1 MSPSRPLLLA
11 ILSATTTLG
20 LLTLGA
26 PSVASAAVAPNALP
40 STAHSAAYAPST
52 SSTSSTGGAA
62 TPATVSPS
70 GCVQQA
76 DYPHKST
83 HVPGTMNGTVR
94 TTCRV
99 YVPRISENAQ
109 MWEKRWWGWDRIG
122 IKGSAG
128 DIDSRVLTVNASDKC
143 RNNTVRVT
151 GSGSVI
157 DVDGRTYY
165 ATTESIHV
173 NNPCQ
178 L

>member
-1 MSPSRPLLLA
+1 MMSLSRPLLLA

-26 PSVASAAVAPNALP
+26 PSVASAAVAPNAVP
-40 STAHSAAYAPST
+40 NTAHASYHPVAAAGTVAPNT
-52 SSTSSTGGAA
+52 T
-62 TPATVSPS
+62 SPS
-70 GCVQQA
+70 GCIQQA

-94 TTCRV
+94 TVCRV

-109 MWEKRWWGWDRIG
+109 MWESRWWGWDRIG

-128 DIDSRVLTVNASDKC
+128 DIDSKALTVNASDKC

-157 DVDGRTYY
+157 DVDRRTYY

-173 NNPCQ
+173 KNPCQ

>member
-11 ILSATTTLG
+11 VLSATTTFG

-26 PSVASAAVAPNALP
+26 PAVAAAAVAPDAVV
-40 STAHSAAYAPST
+40 STAHSTDAPLAEP
-52 SSTSSTGGAA
+52 GAVVPDA
-62 TPATVSPS
+62 TSPS
-70 GCVQQA
+70 GCIQRA
-76 DYPHKST
+76 DYPHQST
-83 HVPGTMNGTVR
+83 HVPGTMNGQVR

-99 YVPRISENAQ
+99 YVPRISETAQ
-109 MWEKRWWGWDRIG
+109 MWETRWWGWDRIG
-122 IKGSAG
+122 IKGSVN
-128 DIDSRVLTVNASDKC
+128 DIDAKSASANASDKC

-151 GSGSVI
+151 GSGSVV

-173 NNPCQ
+173 NNPCH

>member
-11 ILSATTTLG
+11 ILAATTTLG

-26 PSVASAAVAPNALP
+26 PSVASAAVDLGAVP
-40 STAHSAAYAPST
+40 SAARSAYAPT
-52 SSTSSTGGAA
+52 TTGTGAS
-62 TPATVSPS
+62 PAGVSPS

-83 HVPGTMNGTVR
+83 HVQGTMNGTVR
-94 TTCRV
+94 TQCRV
-99 YVPRISENAQ
+99 YVPRISESAQ
-109 MWEKRWWGWDRIG
+109 MWESRWWGWDRIG

-128 DIDSRVLTVNASDKC
+128 DIDSKALTVNASDKC
-143 RNNTVRVT
+143 RNNNVRVT
-151 GSGSVI
+151 GTGSVI

-173 NNPCQ
+173 KNPCN

>member
-1 MSPSRPLLLA
+1 MPVPRPLLLA
-11 ILSATTTLG
+11 ILVPTTALG

-26 PSVASAAVAPNALP
+26 PAAASAAVAPTASSSGAQ
-40 STAHSAAYAPST
+40 STYRPAPT
-52 SSTSSTGGAA
+52 TGAS
-62 TPATVSPS
+62 PNTVSPS
-70 GCVQQA
+70 GCVQRA

-83 HVPGTMNGTVR
+83 HVPGTMNGVVR
-94 TTCRV
+94 TVCLA
-99 YVPRISENAQ
+99 YVRKISESAQ
-109 MWEKRWWGWDRIG
+109 MWESRWWGWDRIG
-122 IKGSAG
+122 IRGSVS
-128 DIDSRVLTVNASDKC
+128 DIDSKALSTNASDKC

-173 NNPCQ
+173 KNPCQ

>member
-26 PSVASAAVAPNALP
+26 PSVASAAVAPDAGRSNQP
-40 STAHSAAYAPST
+40 ETTAHARY
-52 SSTSSTGGAA
+52 
-62 TPATVSPS
+62 TPAPEAGASPAAVSPS
-70 GCVQQA
+70 GCIQRA

-83 HVPGTMNGTVR
+83 HVPGTMNGVVR
-94 TTCRV
+94 TTCLV
-99 YVPRISENAQ
+99 YVHKISESAQ
-109 MWEKRWWGWDRIG
+109 MWETRWWGWDRIG
-122 IKGSAG
+122 IRGSVT
-128 DIDSRVLTVNASDKC
+128 DIDAKAASTNASDKC

-151 GSGSVI
+151 GSGSVV

-173 NNPCQ
+173 KNPCH